1 MALADIG
8 EVPKDFYT
16 GVNQREQMKLLDI
29 LKGSALIFAACLVF
43 WVFTRSAGGVQGVQG
58 FTANQVSK
66 AAATDASGA
75 ALDKVVMEQE
85 VNPPF
90 AIDPI
95 SSVDDYEYNAV
106 FRGEGDKAMTKET
119 RDILMSAYPKDWTT
133 QPPSSELFQQGL
145 AAYKESFQNP
155 TQSQQAGSQGSQ
167 GSQGSPYK
175 EVDGSNMTPPDSLA
189 TEKKEREILATY
201 VPKKPGELTTYDAA
215 DAEEIVKRIYSAKGL
230 VADMKKTGDNI
241 FTIMGTRKEN
251 EPVAYEPEDIQP
263 TLDGSGN
270 QAPTSSGAVAAAG
283 ENTIDVPVNV
293 QQIQSVDPFFQTSA
307 QDKTRGDKWDYTSWT
322 PGLERMFAPTQPQE
336 KWY

>member
-1 MALADIG
+1 MAPADIG

-16 GVNQREQMKLLDI
+16 GVKQREQMKLLDI
-29 LKGSALIFAACLVF
+29 LKGSSLIFAVCLAY
-43 WVFTRSAGGVQGVQG
+43 WATRVILVQG

-66 AAATDASGA
+66 AAAADAKSA

-90 AIDPI
+90 SIDPI

-106 FRGEGDKAMTKET
+106 FRGEGDKAMTKAT
-119 RDILMSAYPKDWTT
+119 RDILMSAYPKDWST

-155 TQSQQAGSQGSQ
+155 IQQPAGN
-167 GSQGSPYK
+167 PYK
-175 EVDGSNMTPPDSLA
+175 KVDGSNMTPPDSLA
-189 TEKKEREILATY
+189 DEKKEREILATY

-230 VADMKKTGDNI
+230 VPDMKKTGDNI

-251 EPVAYEPEDIQP
+251 EPVAYEPEDVQP
-263 TLDGSGN
+263 TT

-293 QQIQSVDPFFQTSA
+293 QQIQSADPFFETSA

-322 PGLERMFAPTQPQE
+322 PGLERMFAPTQPKE